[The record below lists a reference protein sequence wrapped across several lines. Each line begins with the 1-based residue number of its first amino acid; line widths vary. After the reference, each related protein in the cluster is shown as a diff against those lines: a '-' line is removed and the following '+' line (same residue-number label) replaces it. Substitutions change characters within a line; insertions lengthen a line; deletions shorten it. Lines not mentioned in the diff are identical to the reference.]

1 MCEVLLKEDFLAN
14 KECCSQA
21 WMHTVQ
27 DDFFGEGVPI
37 DLCRLLKQTA
47 QYLFPGNPSRW
58 HLSEFHCTCLVRMTW
73 QPGEEN
79 ATAMVCIQCLSHLS
93 LSARKRERTDST
105 VFFFI
110 FFLNVNI
117 CIDMLREANLE
128 CDFLSIMKIPIAKSW
143 NFKIYSFSGTQT
155 LCWSVQ
161 HGAFYFSP
169 IKEFIQRWQGKV
181 EVWCFWF

>member
-1 MCEVLLKEDFLAN
+1 MREVLVKEDLPAN

-21 WMHTVQ
+21 WIHTVQ

-79 ATAMVCIQCLSHLS
+79 ATAVVCIQCLSHLS
-93 LSARKRERTDST
+93 QQGKGRGQTPQYFFLI
-105 VFFFI
+105 FFFKCEHI
-110 FFLNVNI
+110 H
-117 CIDMLREANLE
+117 RQAQG
-128 CDFLSIMKIPIAKSW
+128 SQ
-143 NFKIYSFSGTQT
+143 SGM
-155 LCWSVQ
+155 
-161 HGAFYFSP
+161 
-169 IKEFIQRWQGKV
+169 
-181 EVWCFWF
+181 